1 MSEHALYT
9 FKPNGLTRPVW
20 FLLSLLLCCT
30 LAGCE
35 ALFIPPDSGS
45 DPVSIFNEA
54 WTFADEE
61 YSFFAY
67 KNIDWDE
74 VRSRYEPQVRP
85 GMSQEAL
92 FKVLA
97 DMFFELRDGH
107 VNLRASFDLS
117 RNWQWYLESPPNYDF
132 NLLERSYFQSEEQY
146 FGPFIVYDFGDVG
159 YVSYRSFGTNVSATS
174 MTRLIEKFGGHR
186 GLIFDVRD
194 NGGGSRSNAYR
205 MARFFTEQTV
215 TFGRSRSRNGPAHE
229 DFTDWQDEQIE
240 PQADDTTFLKPVILL
255 TNRSSYSATNTFT
268 AMMQALPNVTVL
280 GDTTGGGGGAPAD
293 TDLANGWIVRV
304 SGTQLEAPAG
314 FNVENGIPPDTLVYL
329 DPADVER
336 GFDTMVEAALARLRR

>member
-1 MSEHALYT
+1 MSNPST
-9 FKPNGLTRPVW
+9 CWFKPNGLLKPVW
-20 FLLSLLLCCT
+20 FSLSLLCGLC
-30 LAGCE
+30 LASCE

-45 DPVSIFNEA
+45 DPVSVFDEA

-74 VRSRYEPQVRP
+74 LRSRYEAQVRP

-107 VNLRASFDLS
+107 VNIRSSFDLS
-117 RNWQWYLESPPNYDF
+117 RHWQWYLESPPNYDF
-132 NLLERSYFQSEEQY
+132 NLLERSYFQGEEQY

-159 YVSYRSFGTNVSATS
+159 YVHYRSFGTNVSAS
-174 MTRLIEKFGGHR
+174 AMTRLIEKFGGHR

-194 NGGGSRSNAYR
+194 NGGGSLTNAHR
-205 MARFFTEQTV
+205 MARFFTEQAV
-215 TFGRSRSRNGPAHE
+215 TFGRSRIRNGPEHR
-229 DFTDWQDEQIE
+229 DFTAWQDEQIE
-240 PQADDTTFLKPVILL
+240 PEEGDTTFLKPVILL

-268 AMMQALPNVTVL
+268 AMLRALPQVTVL

-293 TDLANGWIVRV
+293 TDLANGWTVRV
-304 SGTQLEAPAG
+304 SATQLESPAG
-314 FNVENGIPPDTLVYL
+314 FNIENGIPPDTLVYL
-329 DPADVER
+329 DPDDVAQ